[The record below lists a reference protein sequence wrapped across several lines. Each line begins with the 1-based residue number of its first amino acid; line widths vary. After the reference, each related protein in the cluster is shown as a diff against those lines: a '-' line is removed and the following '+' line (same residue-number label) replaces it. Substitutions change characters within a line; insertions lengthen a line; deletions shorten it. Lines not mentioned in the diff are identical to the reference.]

1 MVDWDCKPVSFPHRG
16 GMGLWAELPTRWH
29 RYINRQGV
37 GGMPLVSQKPL
48 RSESTPLGG
57 GCALLVSAGV
67 CVWATPVLLSL
78 LLLEWGAHHLFVEG
92 LCLLAGG

>member
-37 GGMPLVSQKPL
+37 GGMPLVSLKPL
-48 RSESTPLGG
+48 RSES
-57 GCALLVSAGV
+57 
-67 CVWATPVLLSL
+67 TPVLLSL